1 MVEEVGAAVA
11 APSAAILRQPRAQ
24 PQAITAIDP
33 IGAAPQSTGVG
44 ELDRVLSGGLVA
56 GSVTLL
62 GGEPGMG
69 KSTLALQALA
79 GLARR
84 GVRCLLVAAE
94 ESVDQVR
101 ARAGR
106 IDALADELVVVAAN
120 SLPEVLAHADAV
132 QPAVL
137 AVDSIQT
144 ISDPELGGVPGS
156 VTQVRDCAQAL
167 VRLAKTRDI
176 AVVLIGHVT
185 KEGTLAGP
193 RVLEHVVDTVLAFD
207 GDRHHSLR
215 MVHALKHRF
224 GSALEVGLFEMGEA
238 GLRGVEDPSA
248 LFLADRRE
256 GASGSVVCPVL
267 DGARPLLVEVQALVA
282 PASVP
287 AQARR
292 SVQGFESGRL
302 AMLLAVLERHT
313 GLRVAGCDVFVSVAG
328 GVRVSEPAGDLAV
341 ALAVASALLGKP
353 IVGPTVVVGEI
364 GLGGELR
371 GIGRLEQRLSE
382 AARLGLHRAIVPQ
395 SAPVVPGVTLER
407 VHNIAS
413 ALRAAGLLH
422 GSDEF

>member
-1 MVEEVGAAVA
+1 MVEEVPVAVGAPA
-11 APSAAILRQPRAQ
+11 AAALSQPRAT
-24 PQAITAIDP
+24 PSPITEIDP
-33 IGAAPQSTGVG
+33 LGATPLSTGVP

-79 GLARR
+79 GLARN

-106 IDALADELVVVAAN
+106 VGALHPELIVVSAN
-120 SLPEVLAHADAV
+120 SLPEVLAHADNV
-132 QPAVL
+132 QPQVL

-144 ISDPELGGVPGS
+144 IADPELGGVPGS

-167 VRLAKTRDI
+167 VRLAKTRDV

-207 GDRHHSLR
+207 GDRHHALR

-224 GSALEVGLFEMGEA
+224 GSALEVGLFEMGER
-238 GLRGVEDPSA
+238 GLQGVADPSA
-248 LFLADRRE
+248 LFLQDRRE
-256 GASGSVVCPVL
+256 GATGSVVCAVL

-282 PASVP
+282 PASAP
-287 AQARR
+287 ANARR
-292 SVQGFESGRL
+292 SVQGFEAARL
-302 AMLLAVLERHT
+302 AMLLAVLERYS
-313 GLRVAGCDVFVSVAG
+313 GLHIAGCDVFVSVAG
-328 GVRVSEPAGDLAV
+328 GVRINEPAGDLAV

-353 IVGPTVVVGEI
+353 ISANTVVVGEI
-364 GLGGELR
+364 GLGGEMR
-371 GIGRLEQRLSE
+371 GIGRLEQRLTE
-382 AARLGLHRAIVPQ
+382 AARLGYRRAIVPR
-395 SAPVVPGVTLER
+395 SAPGIDGIESVK
-407 VHNIAS
+407 VHNLAS
-413 ALRAAGLLH
+413 ALSAAGLLT
-422 GSDEF
+422 GPDEF